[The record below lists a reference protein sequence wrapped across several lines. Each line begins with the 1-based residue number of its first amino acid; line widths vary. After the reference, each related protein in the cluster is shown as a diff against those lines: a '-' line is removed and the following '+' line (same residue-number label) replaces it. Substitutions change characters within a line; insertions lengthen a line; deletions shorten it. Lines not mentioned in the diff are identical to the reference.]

1 MLLCVSFGEGAA
13 GEQVRVE
20 LMVSPETA
28 VIGQKVEYRTRVWHR
43 HSEVPRFSMPAAD
56 SAGALLPLEGFAEVV
71 GPGVTE
77 WCSVFLV
84 AGSGRQ
90 PLPGVSLELTD
101 TLSGA
106 VRSIGQFP
114 PQSLLVEGVTPD
126 TAYALNPL
134 RPPVP
139 VSGKSLL
146 GRYWL
151 VVILAAVVVFLGVVL
166 FWFRR
171 RGEPDAP
178 EIVSSEVSL
187 LTELEEL
194 LSIRVLP
201 AGDVRCAEEL
211 GRIIR
216 TYLAS
221 ACGIDARAMTTTE
234 IARSPGFVRHPF
246 GKELLGLLKETD
258 RVKFAGVSIGH
269 NACREALLRAKAVIG
284 REPPGQV

>member
-1 MLLCVSFGEGAA
+1 MLLCVFLGDGAA

-84 AGSGRQ
+84 AGSGRL

-101 TLSGA
+101 TLSGV
-106 VRSIGQFP
+106 VRGIRQFP

-126 TAYALNPL
+126 TVYALHPF
-134 RPPVP
+134 RPPVAL
-139 VSGKSLL
+139 SGRSWS

-151 VVILAAVVVFLGVVL
+151 VVTLAAVVVSLGLAL

-171 RGEPDAP
+171 RGESDAP
-178 EIVSSEVSL
+178 ETASSEVSL
-187 LTELEEL
+187 LAELEEL

-221 ACGIDARAMTTTE
+221 ACGIDARVMTTTE
-234 IARSPGFVRHPF
+234 IARSPRFVQHPF
-246 GKELLGLLKETD
+246 GKDLLDLLMEMD
-258 RVKFAGVSIGH
+258 CVKFAGVSIGH
-269 NACREALLRAKAVIG
+269 KACREAVLKAKAVIG